1 MSYSRNFGM
10 RSFENVIR
18 DGRFRAPK
26 TGTPFLIGAPVAL
39 DTANPGFLRLATAA
53 QAPSPLTGV
62 AIFEHI
68 QVKGVD
74 TFLTDVRDAP
84 FNSVPL
90 GQYTQMMHG
99 VGVKVW
105 LKNTVTSTL
114 YDGRSQAG
122 VSIISGAAPVV
133 GNTLV
138 PAGDGTWRVGATGAT
153 TDTGWLFVEQVNPDS
168 GLVEARFNF

>member
-26 TGTPFLIGAPVAL
+26 AGTPFLIGAPVAL

-53 QAPSPLTGV
+53 EAPSPLKGV
-62 AIFEHI
+62 AVFEHI
-68 QVKGVD
+68 QVRGVD
-74 TFLTDVRDAP
+74 PALTDVRDAP

-99 VGVKVW
+99 QGVKVW
-105 LKNTVTSTL
+105 LRNTTAATM
-114 YDGRSQAG
+114 YDGATRAG
-122 VSIISGAAPVV
+122 VTIISGAAPVV
-133 GNTLV
+133 GDTLV
-138 PAGDGTWRVGATGAT
+138 PAGDGTWRVGVGGAT
-153 TDTGWLFVEQVNPDS
+153 PETGWLFVEQANPNS

>member
-10 RSFENVIR
+10 RSFENVVR

-26 TGTPFLIGAPVAL
+26 SGTPFLIGSPVAL

-53 QAPSPLTGV
+53 EAPSPLTGV
-62 AIFEHI
+62 AVFEHI
-68 QVKGVD
+68 QYKGVD
-74 TFLTDVRDAP
+74 TFLTTNVDAP
-84 FNSVPL
+84 FNRVPL

-105 LKNTVTSTL
+105 LKNTTASPL
-114 YDGRSQAG
+114 YDGRTQEGVTVYAG
-122 VSIISGAAPVV
+122 PVAV
-133 GNTLV
+133 GDSLV
-138 PAGDGTWRVGATGAT
+138 PAGDGTWRVGTGT
-153 TDTGWLFVEQVNPDS
+153 ETGWLFVEQSNPDS